1 MQEIVSNPRVESD
14 RCMIVAEVAQA
25 HDGSLGMAHAYI
37 DAAARAGADA
47 IKFQAHL
54 AAEESTPD
62 EPWRVKFS
70 PQDATRYDY
79 WERIQFT
86 PEQWAG
92 LRAHADGA
100 GVRFLCSPFSLA
112 AVDLL
117 RGVGVHAWKVAS
129 GEVSNLPMLDA
140 MLRTGLP
147 VILSSGMSSYRE
159 LDAAVA
165 RVRAAGSDL
174 VVMQCTSEYPCPPEK
189 VGLNLVTELHDRY
202 GCKTGLSDHSGTIFA
217 GLAARML
224 GISVLE
230 VHVTF
235 SRAMFGP
242 DVPASITFDELRE
255 LARGMRF
262 IETALAHPVNKDEI
276 ATEKA
281 ELRRIFGKSI
291 VAAEDLAAGTLLA
304 EPHLALRKPGTG
316 LPPGELPSVLGRRL
330 RRPVQRNERLQR
342 EDIE

>member
-1 MQEIVSNPRVESD
+1 MQEVVSNPRLESD

-47 IKFQAHL
+47 IKFQAHI

-92 LRAHADGA
+92 LKAHADDA

-147 VILSSGMSSYRE
+147 VILSSGMSSYGE

-230 VHVTF
+230 IHVTF

-242 DVPASITFDELRE
+242 DVSASITFDELRE

-262 IETALAHPVNKDEI
+262 IETALAHPLNKDEI

-304 EPHLALRKPGTG
+304 ETHLALRKPGTG

-342 EDIE
+342 DDIE